1 MRQRAVEILSKSGP
15 VAAYLNAERP
25 NSFESREQ
33 QMDLAAAVDR
43 CMTMKS
49 RVIAEAGTG
58 VGKSYA
64 YLVPAIL
71 RCMTSEERVVIS
83 THTIAL
89 QEQLIHKDIP
99 MLLET
104 IERSGGWGVDKATMR
119 PVVPALVKG
128 RSNYI
133 SLRRLNLAER
143 RVDRGMGDGSIKR
156 SLEVIHDWSNTT
168 ADGTLSSLPP
178 IERPVVWERVQS
190 DTDNCMG
197 RKCPTYKQCFY
208 QKSRQAMESAN
219 LLVTNH
225 ALFFADLSMRREDQ
239 GFLPDYHHV
248 VLDEAHTIEDVA
260 CEHFGAGLTEGRL
273 EFLLQSLWS
282 EQGNRGYLVQLL
294 LLCNSQQRPVVEQIV
309 ARVMEAQGASRA
321 FFDEVQRFAVGGQ
334 LKNGRL
340 PAPGMLTVP
349 LPAALSALAEAL
361 DSAKAAG
368 LPEED
373 QFELN
378 SFASRA
384 RGAAD
389 DADVLVKQ
397 KLPGCVYWLEGG
409 PSEDSGEGRNGRE
422 GRDGRASFG
431 GRAKRSRLAVSCAP
445 IDVGPLLR
453 KHLFGRDISV
463 TMTSAT
469 IAVAGGRRTTVVSD
483 TGGSG
488 GKKSRNLRDEG
499 QRVVSEGEEFAELP
513 SSRDIA
519 VREPAAAPT
528 DAVEAS
534 GDGGLVADA
543 SVLVKGPFAHF
554 ALRTGVDRAETVIL
568 GSPFD
573 HRRQVRFLVDLTVPS
588 PKTSGAAGQ
597 SAGHGGGQSGG
608 YARSSGAGAG
618 SGGSAA
624 SANYFTKLAAR
635 VLHHIKTTEGGA
647 FVLFTSFDTLR
658 RVSDELYDPLT
669 RLGYPMLRQGADG
682 SPVQV
687 LARFRENEHSVLLGA
702 ASFWQGV
709 DVRGRGLRNVIITR
723 LPFEPPDRPL
733 TEARCERIKTQG
745 GDPFSQD
752 SLPRAII
759 RFKQGFG
766 RLIRS
771 KTDTGQVVM
780 LDPRIVQTGYGRA
793 FLKALPDGVEPEM
806 VYDEPDPWAE
816 EASPFSNE

>member
-1 MRQRAVEILSKSGP
+1 M
-15 VAAYLNAERP
+15 AAYLNAERP
-25 NSFESREQ
+25 GSFESREQ

-71 RCMTSEERVVIS
+71 RAMTSEERVVIS

-128 RSNYI
+128 RSNYV
-133 SLRRLNLAER
+133 SLRRLSLAQR

-156 SLEVIHDWSNTT
+156 SLEVIQDWSTTT

-219 LLVTNH
+219 ILVTNH

-282 EQGNRGYLVQLL
+282 EQGGRGYLVQLL
-294 LLCNSQQRPVVEQIV
+294 LLCNSTQRPVVEQVV
-309 ARVMEAQGASRA
+309 ARVLEAQGASRA

-340 PAPGMLTVP
+340 PAAGMLTVP
-349 LPAALSALAEAL
+349 LPAALGALAEAL
-361 DSAKAAG
+361 DFAKGAG

-409 PSEDSGEGRNGRE
+409 PSEDSG
-422 GRDGRASFG
+422 DGRASFG

-469 IAVAGGRRTTVVSD
+469 IAVAGGGRTTVLGE
-483 TGGSG
+483 TGGGSSG

-499 QRVVSEGEEFAELP
+499 QRVVSEGEEFAALP

-519 VREPAAAPT
+519 MGEPSSAAAD
-528 DAVEAS
+528 DASDGAVADGAS

-588 PKTSGAAGQ
+588 PKTSGGAAGT
-597 SAGHGGGQSGG
+597 AGQTGG
-608 YARSSGAGAG
+608 YARNTGSGG
-618 SGGSAA
+618 GGSAA
-624 SANYFTKLAAR
+624 SASYFTKLAAR
-635 VLHHIKTTEGGA
+635 VLHHIKATEGGA

-658 RVSDELYDPLT
+658 RVGDELYDPLT

-806 VYDEPDPWAE
+806 VHDEPDPWAE
-816 EASPFSNE
+816 EASPFRDD